1 MQSPG
6 VEHAWHH
13 QGVARKSVWPK
24 YGQQTEVGSSRGW
37 GEQGLRGQGKEF
49 TFLF

>member
-1 MQSPG
+1 MLG
-6 VEHAWHH
+6 IV
-13 QGVARKSVWPK
+13 K
-24 YGQQTEVGSSRGW
+24 GQQESECGQSMANRQKWGAAGRW